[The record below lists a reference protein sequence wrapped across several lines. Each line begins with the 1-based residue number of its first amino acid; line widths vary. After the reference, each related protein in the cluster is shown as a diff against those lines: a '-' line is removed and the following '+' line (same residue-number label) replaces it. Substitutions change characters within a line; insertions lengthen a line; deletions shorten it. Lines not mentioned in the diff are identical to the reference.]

1 MRNRRT
7 TGGVTEAI
15 VRRHRPV
22 YQIVLYMGLLLLLG
36 LVVMYA
42 LGPQRAS
49 VLNYAYGFEYS
60 DTYFFNKQLVS
71 VVIAVVAF
79 GFCAVVPYR
88 LFTETYAKKIF
99 LLGLGLCALLVIMG
113 WLGMVEETNG
123 AYRWFYIGGL
133 GSFQP
138 SELLKFGALVF
149 LGGFLGMRAQ
159 QGKVNDVQETLVPL
173 AMSVGLAMVV
183 VVILQKDLGTGI
195 SLVAIVLSM
204 LVVSGMSGKL
214 LVKVLGALALAS
226 VF

>member
-1 MRNRRT
+1 MRNRRM

-88 LFTETYAKKIF
+88 LFT
-99 LLGLGLCALLVIMG
+99 
-113 WLGMVEETNG
+113 
-123 AYRWFYIGGL
+123 
-133 GSFQP
+133 
-138 SELLKFGALVF
+138 
-149 LGGFLGMRAQ
+149 
-159 QGKVNDVQETLVPL
+159 
-173 AMSVGLAMVV
+173 
-183 VVILQKDLGTGI
+183 
-195 SLVAIVLSM
+195 
-204 LVVSGMSGKL
+204 
-214 LVKVLGALALAS
+214 
-226 VF
+226 